1 MKNLISAT
9 DLIKKL
15 ENNED
20 MVLIDCRFNLLDRE
34 YGARA
39 YKEGHIKGAYILD
52 VDKDLSAP
60 ITEHGGFNPLAD
72 PKELAA
78 KLEKMGIDNNTY
90 IVTYDEGDLNGP
102 SKLMYQLMYM
112 GIKNVDVLDG
122 GIPAFLHAGGTLES
136 EIPEANHTDKKI
148 NLDLD
153 EDMIVDMEY
162 VKARLYD
169 PNTIIIDSRSNER
182 YQGIVEPAYS
192 KAGHIPRA
200 KNYFFNDILN
210 DNFENGSYKDCEFL
224 KEHFKD
230 LIGTDKE
237 IILSCG
243 SGIAAC
249 VNSLALRQFDVPH
262 KIYPGSFS
270 DWITYE
276 GNEIKTGNE

>member
-1 MKNLISAT
+1 MKNLILAN
-9 DLIKKL
+9 DLIKKM
-15 ENNED
+15 ENNEN
-20 MVLIDCRFNLLDRE
+20 MVLIDCRFDLIDRG

-39 YKEGHIKGAYILD
+39 YKRGHIKGAYILD

-60 ITEHGGFNPLAD
+60 VTEHGGFNPLAD
-72 PKELAA
+72 PKELAT
-78 KLEKMGIDNNTY
+78 KLEKIGIDNDTY

-112 GIKNVDVLDG
+112 GIKNIDVLDG
-122 GIPAFLHAGGTLES
+122 GLPAFIHAGGKLDTD
-136 EIPEANHTDKKI
+136 IPKANHTDKKI
-148 NLDLD
+148 TLDLN

-162 VKARLYD
+162 VKSKLYD

-192 KAGHIPRA
+192 KAGHIPSA
-200 KNYFFNDILN
+200 KNYFFKDILN
-210 DNFENGSYKDCEFL
+210 DNFENGSFKDYEFL

-230 LIGTDKE
+230 LIGSDKE

-249 VNSLALRQFDVPH
+249 VNSLALRQFDVAH

-276 GNEIKTGNE
+276 ENEIKTGNE

>member
-20 MVLIDCRFNLLDRE
+20 MVLIDCRFDLIDRG

-39 YKEGHIKGAYILD
+39 YKMGHIKGAYILD

-60 ITEHGGFNPLAD
+60 ITEHGGFNPLAN
-72 PKELAA
+72 PEELAA
-78 KLEKMGIDNNTY
+78 KLEKMGIDNDTY

-122 GIPAFLHAGGTLES
+122 GLPAFVHAGGKLES
-136 EIPEANHTDKKI
+136 KIPEANHTDKKI
-148 NLDLD
+148 TLNLDKNT
-153 EDMIVDMEY
+153 MVDMEY
-162 VKARLYD
+162 VKERLYD

-192 KAGHIPRA
+192 KAGHIPSA
-200 KNYFFNDILN
+200 KNYFFKDILN
-210 DNFENGSYKDCEFL
+210 DIL
-224 KEHFKD
+224 KMVHTKM
-230 LIGTDKE
+230 L
-237 IILSCG
+237 
-243 SGIAAC
+243 
-249 VNSLALRQFDVPH
+249 NS
-262 KIYPGSFS
+262 
-270 DWITYE
+270 
-276 GNEIKTGNE
+276 